1 MWVAGAICS
10 STLSRNRLN
19 NNCRDT
25 ILSGQSRCFKICIKS
40 TFSIRYPILFSHH
53 IPIIPHCRSGVRD
66 HRDCLEDRP
75 ERDGP
80 EMRAAPA
87 SEGQSCERRDPVHQE
102 LAEGQLS
109 QAVDADQGE
118 EGAG

>member
-10 STLSRNRLN
+10 STLSHNRL

-40 TFSIRYPILFSHH
+40 TFNIRYPILFSHH
-53 IPIIPHCRSGVRD
+53 IHHPTLQVRSTGPQRLPG
-66 HRDCLEDRP
+66 RRP
-75 ERDGP
+75 EQDGP
-80 EMRAAPA
+80 EMRAAPV
-87 SEGQSCERRDPVHQE
+87 SEGQSYERRDPVHQE